1 MKKHKDEIF
10 TTVDL
15 AIGRV
20 DVLEGKGIHFFNA
33 LTRAKGDSS
42 IIIKTLI
49 LELVVI
55 NGKKI
60 TEPELNEMLIK
71 DVSYL
76 TEIVGNMMSNH
87 YNLGL

>member
-1 MKKHKDEIF
+1 M
-10 TTVDL
+10 
-15 AIGRV
+15 
-20 DVLEGKGIHFFNA
+20 
-33 LTRAKGDSS
+33 
-42 IIIKTLI
+42 
-49 LELVVI
+49 ELVVI